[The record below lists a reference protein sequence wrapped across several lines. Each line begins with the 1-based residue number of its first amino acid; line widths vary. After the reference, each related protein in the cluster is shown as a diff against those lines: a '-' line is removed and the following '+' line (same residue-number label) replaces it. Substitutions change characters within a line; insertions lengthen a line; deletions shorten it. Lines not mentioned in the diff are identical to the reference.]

1 MEEYGSG
8 LYIFIIIIVIYGFVF
23 IYGQLIKHN
32 YLKGLKEVTYNR
44 FGKEEIDVKI
54 SEEILS
60 QTYQENPLNVD
71 DITFKDLELYKLYKK
86 INHTDSIMGA
96 QSLYNM
102 LRKQNYSREY
112 QEDFKIKIIEF
123 EEKSDLT
130 KEIKF
135 EFAKVGYFKKSIV
148 GLLKHGVDYEKFKN
162 LKIPTRILRFGSV
175 FVVLVG
181 IVDKFLAF
189 CALFFLLLV
198 NFYIYKELNK
208 ATAGIILDIGNLS
221 SVFGLGLKIEN
232 YEIDSIS
239 NELLEIKELNKKL
252 KKIRNKSKGIRYFK
266 NFDESEGIRKI
277 FDLLFL
283 IEANRFYS
291 IADEINKCKEDIL
304 KLYTALGDI
313 NAITAI
319 VSYKIAENL
328 KFVEFVEDEFIL
340 EANGLK
346 HPLLGVGQTSQDFD
360 FSNIDVLITG
370 SNASGK
376 STFLRNLG
384 INVIFANA
392 FGLTHSNTL
401 KTSFFKVESAIDI
414 SDSLEEKMSYFMA
427 ETKAIKRM
435 IDDSEV
441 KKLLILDEIFK
452 GTNTI
457 DRIAAAYNT
466 LKYIAK
472 DATVVAATHDIE
484 LTELL
489 SEYTNYHFEEQIEED
504 DIKFDYKLK
513 LGRAESRNAIAIL
526 NLMGYPNEIIEGSY
540 KLAKDLEDKKSI

>member
-23 IYGQLIKHN
+23 IYGRLIKHN

-60 QTYQENPLNVD
+60 QTYQENQLNVD
-71 DITFKDLELYKLYKK
+71 DITFKDLELYKLYRK

-208 ATAGIILDIGNLS
+208 ATSGIILDIGNLS

-252 KKIRNKSKGIRYFK
+252 KKIRNKSKSIRYFK

-291 IADEINKCKEDIL
+291 IADGINKCKEDIL

-466 LKYIAK
+466 LKYISK
-472 DATVVAATHDIE
+472 YATVVAATHDIE